1 MDFVASFLNIPP
13 NPRRTTSEGST
24 GSSSTTV
31 SRLSSLV
38 PAFLHRPLLT
48 RRQAPAEAGPSAGT
62 RTLRSSPSP
71 PLTTR
76 KLWRTNASGFVDRE
90 ELTRASST
98 MENPAEDIARSQSSF
113 TVCKLSRSSLDDG
126 CDLQLLVTTTCSSSP
141 FSSEDTLTPSAPC
154 PDPKAFDVLET
165 KRDTLGSHRSSPAP
179 PAFTRK
185 LSKLGLDDDCDLPQR
200 IFGECL

>member
-24 GSSSTTV
+24 GSSSSTV

-48 RRQAPAEAGPSAGT
+48 RRQAPAEAGPSAGKC
-62 RTLRSSPSP
+62 TLRSSSSP

-90 ELTRASST
+90 DLTRVAKNT
-98 MENPAEDIARSQSSF
+98 GIDARSQSSY
-113 TVCKLSRSSLDDG
+113 TKCELWSLSLKDD
-126 CDLQLLVTTTCSSSP
+126 CDIRVLSKTTSASSP
-141 FSSEDTLTPSAPC
+141 FSSEDDTLTPSAPH
-154 PDPKAFDVLET
+154 PDDPKTFDVFAT
-165 KRDTLGSHRSSPAP
+165 TRDTLGYHRSSSAP
-179 PAFTRK
+179 PAMPRK
-185 LSKLGLDDDCDLPQR
+185 LSRLGLDDECDLPQR
-200 IFGECL
+200 IFQGEFL